1 MKKEIINVIKIVSL
15 GLNELVLEI
24 DLGFFVINSIE
35 FRKRNKIYIHQFV
48 VGLDYEI
55 DFDDLDETYQKY
67 IWQLL
72 TIQLYN

>member
-1 MKKEIINVIKIVSL
+1 MKKEIINVIKILSL

-24 DLGFFVINSIE
+24 DLGFFIVNSIE
-35 FRKRNKIYIHQFV
+35 VRKRNKIYLHQFIEE
-48 VGLDYEI
+48 LDYEI
-55 DFDDLDETYQKY
+55 DFDDLDDTYKKY